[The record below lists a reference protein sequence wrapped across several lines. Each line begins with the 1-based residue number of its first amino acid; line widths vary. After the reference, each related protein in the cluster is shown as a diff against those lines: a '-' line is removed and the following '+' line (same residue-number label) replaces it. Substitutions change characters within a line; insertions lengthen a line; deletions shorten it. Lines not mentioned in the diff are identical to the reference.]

1 MNKYILASS
10 NKHKLLEIEDALPDF
25 ELMNLDTLGYHKE
38 IIESGLTLEENALI
52 KARTIFK
59 EYKIACIADDT
70 GLEVDCLDGKPG
82 VYSAR
87 YAGVSCIALNNI
99 NKLLKALS
107 KSKDRRA
114 RFRTVICLKNNQEEL
129 LFEGIVEGVISTELK
144 GLNGFGYDPVFI
156 PNGYQLTFAEM
167 SMNQKNKLSHRAR
180 AISKLSFHIT
190 Q

>member
-10 NKHKLLEIEDALPDF
+10 NKHKLLEIKYALPDCH
-25 ELMNLDTLGYHKE
+25 LMSLDALGYHKE
-38 IIESGLTLEENALI
+38 IIESGSTLEENALI
-52 KARTIFK
+52 KARIIFK
-59 EYKIACIADDT
+59 KYKIDCIADDT
-70 GLEVDCLDGKPG
+70 GLEVDCLGGKPG

-99 NKLLKALS
+99 NKLLEALS
-107 KSKDRRA
+107 KYKDRRA

-156 PNGYQLTFAEM
+156 PNGHQLTFAEM
-167 SMNQKNKLSHRAR
+167 SMSQKNKLSHRAR
-180 AISKLSFHIT
+180 AIAKLCSHIK